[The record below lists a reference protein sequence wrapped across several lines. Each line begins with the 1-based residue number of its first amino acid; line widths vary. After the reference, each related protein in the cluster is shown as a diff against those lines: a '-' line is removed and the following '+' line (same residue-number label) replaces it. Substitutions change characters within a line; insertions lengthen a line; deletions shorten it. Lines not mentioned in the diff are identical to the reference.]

1 MISKK
6 EVIFGT
12 YAELEEYCNSMIRP
26 AREKHMATKVGD
38 KFYMLPDSE
47 FKTLISNIPRIS
59 LLPYLEVTEYNLNI
73 EPQISFA
80 IKTMWLN
87 VIIA

>member
-26 AREKHMATKVGD
+26 ACEKSMATKVGD
-38 KFYMLPDSE
+38 KFYMPDGE
-47 FKTLISNIPRIS
+47 FKMLISNIPGIF
-59 LLPYLEVTEYNLNI
+59 LLPYLEVREYNLNI
-73 EPQISFA
+73 EPEISFEL
-80 IKTMWLN
+80 KTMWLK
-87 VIIA
+87 VITA